1 MNSDETG
8 RAQSQVAAV
17 ILAAGLGT
25 RMKSRIPKE
34 LQPLAGR
41 PVIDYVL
48 RAIQPLTPLQTI
60 VVLSPAKAGLAERLP
75 SGCEVAWQ
83 HEPLGTGHAAAQ
95 ALPLLRP
102 EVRHVV
108 VLFGD
113 HPLLSPDAVSE
124 LVDTAIQTGALVTL
138 LTARVDDPAGY
149 GRLRRE
155 GGRIVGVIEAK
166 EDDSRYDGPV
176 EINSGISCYRRD
188 WLEEALPKVP
198 RSAVGEYYLTSLVAM
213 AATAREPDPPVVSVV
228 ASPDVAHGVNDR
240 VELAAAEAI
249 IRRRINERLMRAGVA
264 IVDPATTF
272 IDDTVEIA
280 PDARIEPFTTISGAS
295 VIGEGARIGPQAI
308 LRDARVGPESE
319 VLASVIEESEIG
331 ARVHVGPYTHLR
343 PGTRVADDV
352 HIGNYVEMKN
362 TVVGSGTHVGH
373 VSYLGDAELGR
384 DVNIGAGTITAN
396 YDGRDKHRTV
406 IGDGAFIGVDTMLRA
421 PVTVGSGART
431 GAGAVVLRDVAPGE
445 TVAGV
450 PARTLSRRTQDVG
463 ER

>member
-1 MNSDETG
+1 MNSDEAG
-8 RAQSQVAAV
+8 QPQSQVAAV

-25 RMKSRIPKE
+25 RMRSRTPKE

-41 PVIDYVL
+41 PLIDYVL
-48 RAIQPLTPLQTI
+48 RAIAPLRPLQTI
-60 VVLSPAKAGLAERLP
+60 VVLSPAKAALAERLP
-75 SGCEVAWQ
+75 AGCEVAWQ
-83 HEPLGTGHAAAQ
+83 QEPLGTGHAAAQ
-95 ALPLLRP
+95 ALSLLRP

-113 HPLLSPDAVSE
+113 HPLLAPTAVAD
-124 LVDTAIQTGALVTL
+124 LVDTATSSGALVTL
-138 LTARVDDPAGY
+138 LTALVPDPAGY

-155 GGRIVGVIEAK
+155 AGRIVGVVEAR
-166 EDDSRYDGPV
+166 DDDRQYDGEV
-176 EINSGISCYRRD
+176 EINSGISCYRRE
-188 WLEEALPKVP
+188 WLEEALPQVP
-198 RSAVGEYYLTSLVAM
+198 RSVAGEYYLTSLVAM
-213 AATAREPDPPVVSVV
+213 AAKAAAPDPPVVAVT
-228 ASPDVAHGVNDR
+228 ASPEVAYGVNDR
-240 VELAAAEAI
+240 AELAVAEAI

-264 IVDPATTF
+264 IVDPASTF

-308 LRDARVGPESE
+308 LRDARVGAES
-319 VLASVIEESEIG
+319 VVVASMIEGAEIG
-331 ARVHVGPYTHLR
+331 ARVHVGPFAHLR

-352 HIGNYVEMKN
+352 HIGNFAEIKN
-362 TVVGSGTHVGH
+362 ATIGSGTRVGH
-373 VSYLGDAELGR
+373 VSYLGDADVGR
-384 DVNIGAGTITAN
+384 DVNIGAGAITAN

-421 PVTVGSGART
+421 PVTVGSGAKT
-431 GAGAVVLRDVAPGE
+431 GAGSVVLRDVAAGE

-450 PARTLSRRTQDVG
+450 PARPLARRTEHEG